1 MGPPGAQANQC
12 ETPCS
17 DACNGSPTRRTQE
30 VTCRSPTPE
39 SRRLSRPLS
48 LPLSLSLSLPL
59 PLPLPLP
66 LSLRLS
72 LRRRRRRRG
81 RRPRSSTS
89 SSIVACFSCRARALF
104 VMKVAELKTPWE
116 IKS

>member
-66 LSLRLS
+66 LSLPLPLPLS
-72 LRRRRRRRG
+72 LPLPLRCPAG
-81 RRPRSSTS
+81 Q
-89 SSIVACFSCRARALF
+89 VCGCG
-104 VMKVAELKTPWE
+104 
-116 IKS
+116 

>member
-1 MGPPGAQANQC
+1 MVIW
-12 ETPCS
+12 E
-17 DACNGSPTRRTQE
+17 D
-30 VTCRSPTPE
+30 VCRPPTPE

-72 LRRRRRRRG
+72 LRRRRRRG
-81 RRPRSSTS
+81 RRPRSST